1 MGSSEIA
8 KCKGIWKIEI
18 CFNNA
23 LPHGFHCASYH
34 HTNKLEKHCSIS
46 SSPRTSN
53 SSLNRPKAGK
63 LPAKGEIATTEEMGK
78 YLENTSL
85 KSCASGLE
93 PSELTSVSKET
104 LHNCACSLRAA
115 LWPTQACYSVS
126 YPNASLVPV
135 IYENKIMCLKQ
146 HLNNPKYW
154 LICFAKNTLHQEL
167 STKLC
172 T

>member
-1 MGSSEIA
+1 LVFKLLIFQGPKIIPCLEALVGKINLSLSQDDLMGSSEIA

-115 LWPTQACYSVS
+115 L
-126 YPNASLVPV
+126 
-135 IYENKIMCLKQ
+135 
-146 HLNNPKYW
+146 
-154 LICFAKNTLHQEL
+154 
-167 STKLC
+167 
-172 T
+172 